1 MIKMK
6 TVVFAAMG
14 LSASLSIFA
23 QTDSIKETDRFI
35 KAGGATAQAVAQT
48 SLQTKSALDAYNAL
62 LQGNSKDMK
71 GDYKKL
77 QNAQKDMNNHVADTR
92 KTVDEMDKQAGVY
105 FAARS
110 EAIGQIQD
118 LTMRDQAKS
127 RLEASKM
134 AYDNVKTSLK
144 SAGDALAPFTKD
156 LSDHIKYLGAELTPS
171 AAASLKPQPET
182 LNKHGETL
190 FAQADGAVTTA
201 NKYFATLRAE

>member
-48 SLQTKSALDAYNAL
+48 SLQTKSSLDAYNAL

-156 LSDHIKYLGAELTPS
+156 LSDHIKYLGAELTLS
-171 AAASLKPQPET
+171 AAASLKPQAET
-182 LNKHGETL
+182 LNKQGETL

>member
-48 SLQTKSALDAYNAL
+48 SLQTKSSLDAYNAL

-171 AAASLKPQPET
+171 AAASLKPQAET

>member
-1 MIKMK
+1 MVKMK
-6 TVVFAAMG
+6 TVVCTAVG
-14 LSASLSIFA
+14 LSASAWIFA

-35 KAGGATAQAVAQT
+35 KAGGATSQAVAHT
-48 SLQTKSALDAYNAL
+48 SLQTKSALEAYNAL
-62 LQGNSKDMK
+62 VQGSSKDLK

-77 QNAQKDMNNHVADTR
+77 QNAQKDMNNHVTDTR

-118 LTMRDQAKS
+118 AAMRDQAKS
-127 RLEASKM
+127 RLDASKT

-156 LSDHIKYLGAELTPS
+156 LSDQIKYLGAELTPS
-171 AAASLKPQPET
+171 AAASLKPQGER
-182 LNKHGETL
+182 LNKQGATL
-190 FAQADGAVTTA
+190 FAQADAAVTAA
-201 NKYFATLRAE
+201 NKYFASLRAE

>member
-6 TVVFAAMG
+6 TVVFAAIG

-156 LSDHIKYLGAELTPS
+156 LSDHIKYLGAELTLS
-171 AAASLKPQPET
+171 AAASLKPQAET
-182 LNKHGETL
+182 LNKQGETL

>member
-48 SLQTKSALDAYNAL
+48 SLQTKSSLDAYNAL

-171 AAASLKPQPET
+171 AAASLKPQAET
-182 LNKHGETL
+182 LNKQGETL

>member
-48 SLQTKSALDAYNAL
+48 SLQTKSSLDAYNAL
-62 LQGNSKDMK
+62 LQGNS
-71 GDYKKL
+71 
-77 QNAQKDMNNHVADTR
+77 KDMNNHVADTR

-171 AAASLKPQPET
+171 AAASLKPQAET

>member
-156 LSDHIKYLGAELTPS
+156 LSDHIKYLGAELTLS
-171 AAASLKPQPET
+171 AAASLKPQAET
-182 LNKHGETL
+182 LNKQGETL

>member
-171 AAASLKPQPET
+171 AAASLKPQAET
-182 LNKHGETL
+182 LNKQGETL

>member
-6 TVVFAAMG
+6 TVVFAAIG

-48 SLQTKSALDAYNAL
+48 SLQTKSSLDAYNAL

-171 AAASLKPQPET
+171 AAASLKPQAET

>member
-6 TVVFAAMG
+6 TVVFAAIG

-171 AAASLKPQPET
+171 AAASLKPQAET

>member
-6 TVVFAAMG
+6 TVVFAAIG

-171 AAASLKPQPET
+171 AAASLKPQAET
-182 LNKHGETL
+182 LNKQGETL

>member
-171 AAASLKPQPET
+171 AAASLKPQAET

-190 FAQADGAVTTA
+190 FALADGAVTTA

>member
-6 TVVFAAMG
+6 TVVFAAIG

-48 SLQTKSALDAYNAL
+48 SLQTKSSLDAYNAL

-171 AAASLKPQPET
+171 AAASLKPQAET
-182 LNKHGETL
+182 LNKQGETL